1 MEGEMAM
8 TSENVP
14 PEMSPA
20 LSTETPP
27 ARIRI
32 GKRRR
37 LGRIGSTLLVAGAA
51 LQVVTLLLPWDHLA
65 IPSEHAAF
73 DFPVSAFITD
83 VPFQEV
89 IFAFGCPADVTACPH
104 LTLAA
109 IFWDV
114 LWRGALLFIG
124 PLLVLACLAVRR
136 VALRWSFAVLFGLWL
151 LYTTGLT
158 VSFVTTAYA
167 IDTLGDNAPNQPSWW
182 PSFFRVGVP
191 RAGTSGNPVTPAWG
205 FWFYLAALALCWLA
219 LGLTIASLLRK
230 RSENAAGAEGEEP
243 TRARKAPLAAI
254 LVTGGAIIWLISLAG
269 LPLVVADCSR
279 PLVPMTPTEVHELCL
294 SAARVYPLQV
304 SVVNYLY
311 LDAVPAQPISLAEQ
325 GMPGPTLLGMLK
337 YFRDFELLV
346 LAVVATPL
354 ALVAMWRRMPERGL
368 AAWLSA
374 WVVLGLVGTGFL
386 LWGLRELLSPN
397 PPLFVRPVFAVG
409 FGPGA
414 VLAPLG
420 MVVMLAGVM
429 VYWLH
434 LRRDGLWPTRA
445 TKAV

>member
-1 MEGEMAM
+1 MAM

-14 PEMSPA
+14 REMSPA
-20 LSTETPP
+20 LTTETPQ
-27 ARIRI
+27 AWIRTS
-32 GKRRR
+32 KRRR
-37 LGRIGSTLLVAGAA
+37 LWRIGSTLLVVGAT

-65 IPSEHAAF
+65 IPSEHQAF
-73 DFPVSAFITD
+73 DFPVSAFITN
-83 VPFQEV
+83 VPFSEV
-89 IFAFGCPADVTACPH
+89 IFAFGCPADIIACPH

-124 PLLVLACLAVRR
+124 PLLVLAYLAVRR

-151 LYTTGLT
+151 LYTTGLA
-158 VSFVTTAYA
+158 VSFVATAYA
-167 IDTLGDNAPNQPSWW
+167 IDTGGDDAPNQPSWW

-191 RAGTSGNPVTPAWG
+191 QAGASGNPVTPAWG
-205 FWFYLAALALCWLA
+205 FWLYLAALALCWLA
-219 LGLTIASLLRK
+219 LGLTIASLLR
-230 RSENAAGAEGEEP
+230 RRGENAAGAEREEP
-243 TRARKAPLAAI
+243 ARARKAPLAAI
-254 LVTGGAIIWLISLAG
+254 LVTGGAIIWTISLAG

-279 PLVPMTPTEVHELCL
+279 PLVPMAPTEVQEVCL

-311 LDAVPAQPISLAEQ
+311 LDAVPAQPISPAKQ
-325 GMPGPTLLGMLK
+325 GMPGPALLGILK

-346 LAVVATPL
+346 LAVIATPL
-354 ALVAMWRRMPERGL
+354 ALVAMWRRLPERGL
-368 AAWLSA
+368 AVWLSA
-374 WVVLGLVGTGFL
+374 WVVLGLLGTGFL
-386 LWGLRELLSPN
+386 LGGLSVLLSPN
-397 PPLFVRPVFAVG
+397 PPTFVRPVFAVG

-420 MVVMLAGVM
+420 IAVMVAGVI

-434 LRRDGLWPTRA
+434 LHRGGLGPASTARA
-445 TKAV
+445 V